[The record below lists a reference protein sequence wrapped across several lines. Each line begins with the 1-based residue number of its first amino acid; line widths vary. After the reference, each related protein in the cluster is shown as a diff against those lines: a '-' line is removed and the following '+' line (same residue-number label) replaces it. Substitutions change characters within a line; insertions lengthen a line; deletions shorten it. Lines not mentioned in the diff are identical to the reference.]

1 MRALILIA
9 LIALTGCNVHFGI
22 DYQGK
27 TGVRDVR
34 YSPDQPDEEA
44 YQKTAARRY

>member
-1 MRALILIA
+1 MKAIILIA
-9 LIALTGCNVHFGI
+9 LIALTGCQVHFGV

-34 YSPDQPDEEA
+34 YSPESADDEGFQRTTTRK
-44 YQKTAARRY
+44 Y